1 MTARS
6 IVGTISGT
14 SADGIDLAGLL
25 TDGRTVSRFGP
36 SETAAYRPETK
47 RRVLAA
53 AANKGTGR
61 EDWPAIAEAVTQ
73 DHADAIAAFLE
84 KHGLKP
90 EAVVFHGQTVW
101 HDPKAGETVQLG
113 DPQGL
118 ADALVLPVVGDVRL
132 ADMAAGGE
140 GAPLVPVYHRAL
152 AKTLVGEDREPLCF
166 LNIGG
171 VSNLT
176 YIDGDNLMA
185 FDIGPGNAFLDDWV
199 RRHGA
204 GDFDAG
210 GAIAARGKVDE
221 VWLGEAL
228 RHPFLTQPGP
238 KSLDRYSFS
247 AGFAEGLGLEDGAAT
262 LLAFTARAIAT
273 SEALLPKVPKLW
285 LVCGGGRLNPVLME
299 ALDACLSGQVVSA
312 DAYRIDGDALEAQAM
327 AFLGARLM
335 EGLPT
340 TFPETTGASRP
351 VVGGKLYLPNDC
363 APMPT

>member
-1 MTARS
+1 MTVWS

-14 SADGIDLAGLL
+14 SADGIDLAELQ
-25 TDGRTVSRFGP
+25 TDVHTVSRFGP

-53 AANKGTGR
+53 AAKKGTGR
-61 EDWPAIAEAVTQ
+61 EEWPEIAEAVTR
-73 DHADAIAAFLE
+73 DHADAIRAFLIR
-84 KHGLKP
+84 HGLQP
-90 EAVVFHGQTVW
+90 DAVVFHGQTVW

-118 ADALVLPVVGDVRL
+118 ADALNLPVIGEVRL

-152 AKTLVGEDREPLCF
+152 AKTLVGEKREPLCF

-176 YIDGDNLMA
+176 YIDGEDLLA

-210 GAIAARGKVDE
+210 GAIAAKGKVDE
-221 VWLGEAL
+221 DRL
-228 RHPFLTQPGP
+228 REVLKHPFLREPGP

-247 AGFAEGLGLEDGAAT
+247 GGFAEGLSLEDGAAT
-262 LLAFTARAIAT
+262 LLAFTVRAIAGA
-273 SEALLPKVPKLW
+273 EELLPKLPGLW
-285 LVCGGGRLNPVLME
+285 LVCGGGRLNPVLMR

-327 AFLGARLM
+327 AFLGARFKA
-335 EGLPT
+335 GLPT
-340 TFPETTGASRP
+340 TFPETTGANRP
-351 VVGGKLYLPNDC
+351 VVGGRLFLPS
-363 APMPT
+363 